1 MISVHSV
8 KRSETVTLCCDGP
21 FYKKVMNRFDLCR
34 AISLSEALSLTDLY
48 PEGRLHDGLADAY
61 NTARIIAGIERYPEQ
76 KFTVELACHKEESFG
91 VSLGDL
97 LQGISWRTA

>member
-1 MISVHSV
+1 
-8 KRSETVTLCCDGP
+8 
-21 FYKKVMNRFDLCR
+21 MNRFDLCR
-34 AISLSEALSLTDLY
+34 AVSLSEALSLTDLY

-91 VSLGDL
+91 VSLRDL
-97 LQGISWRTA
+97 LQGVSWRTA